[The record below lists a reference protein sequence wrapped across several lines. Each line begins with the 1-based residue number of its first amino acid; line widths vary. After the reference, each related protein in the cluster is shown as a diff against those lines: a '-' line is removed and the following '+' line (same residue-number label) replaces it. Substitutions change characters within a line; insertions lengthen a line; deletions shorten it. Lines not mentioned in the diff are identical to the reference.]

1 MLLDALPVFV
11 LVELRQKEKNVGK
24 LIYFTVS
31 FSKLVSSWSFCVL
44 FLIYLIR
51 GTQQANI
58 CNLMVQF
65 AEVTKSRIPAENLK
79 RESTY
84 FLLLLLHIMASQMIQ
99 NGKQAKC
106 WWCMTY
112 TNCLWIESR
121 CGQWEA
127 DHFWYKLQYM

>member
-1 MLLDALPVFV
+1 MYSSPVF
-11 LVELRQKEKNVGK
+11 EWRQRKKVGK
-24 LIYFTVS
+24 LIFFTES
-31 FSKLVSSWSFCVL
+31 FSNIVSSWICSVL

-65 AEVTKSRIPAENLK
+65 AEVTKSRNPAENLK
-79 RESTY
+79 RECTY
-84 FLLLLLHIMASQMIQ
+84 FLLLLLDRMASQIIQ

-127 DHFWYKLQYM
+127 DHFWYKLQ